1 MCFNLVLTLKYSA
14 NSNHIQIKV
23 TGWKQVATKT
33 VSGVTY
39 TITAN
44 GQGLAK
50 LSVTCSNVS
59 FTTGASHEATK
70 WIPSA
75 YFPSTVPGMIL
86 TQRSVANNIMIYF
99 FINGV
104 VGVNNTYTSA
114 QTTSLNH
121 QFVYCY
127 I

>member
-1 MCFNLVLTLKYSA
+1 M
-14 NSNHIQIKV
+14 

-59 FTTGASHEATK
+59 LASGASHEATS

-75 YFPSTVPGMIL
+75 YLPSTVPGMIL
-86 TQRSVANNIMIYF
+86 TQRSVANNIIIYF
-99 FINGV
+99 FATGT
-104 VGVNNTYTSA
+104 VGLNNTYTSA
-114 QTTSLNH
+114 QTATLAH
-121 QFVYCY
+121 QLVYCY